1 MQIKAIVRK
10 CIGTLN
16 KLIQKVLF
24 KIKLREMD
32 NMWRLMGGN
41 CWGLFPPSFYYTHTE
56 EEIEKITNETIEE
69 LEKMI
74 SEFES

>member
-1 MQIKAIVRK
+1 MQIREIVRK
-10 CIGTLN
+10 CIGTLK

-24 KIKLREMD
+24 KIKLWEMD
-32 NMWRLMGGN
+32 DRWRLMGGN

-69 LEKMI
+69 LKRMLDEI
-74 SEFES
+74 

>member
-1 MQIKAIVRK
+1 
-10 CIGTLN
+10 
-16 KLIQKVLF
+16 
-24 KIKLREMD
+24 MD
-32 NMWRLMGGN
+32 YQWELMGGR

-74 SEFES
+74 NEFKP

>member
-1 MQIKAIVRK
+1 MQIKTIVRK
-10 CIGTLN
+10 CISTFK

-32 NMWRLMGGN
+32 YRWELMGDR
-41 CWGLFPPSFYYTHTE
+41 CWELSPPSFYYTHTKK
-56 EEIEKITNETIEE
+56 IEKITNETIEE

-74 SEFES
+74 DEFRQ